1 MATGRLGQAGV
12 KGRLGHSERGRMVP
26 TELVSALMARR
37 WGGRWPAVNAPVAW
51 SRARGE
57 KGLTGGVGLPERGR
71 SRGRGARADGWGRGV
86 VGEGVAQ
93 ARGKWAAWAVREGRS
108 ASVRGGEVG
117 WIRPSRGDRFPF
129 FSFSISISI
138 SFSIFL

>member
-71 SRGRGARADGWGRGV
+71 SRGRGARADGWGRGGGGGGGGGGRGCGGGGSRAGAREMGR
-86 VGEGVAQ
+86 VG
-93 ARGKWAAWAVREGRS
+93 REGGEERER
-108 ASVRGGEVG
+108 AGRRGGLDPAQSG
-117 WIRPSRGDRFPF
+117 G
-129 FSFSISISI
+129 
-138 SFSIFL
+138 

>member
-86 VGEGVAQ
+86 VGELG
-93 ARGKWAAWAVREGRS
+93 
-108 ASVRGGEVG
+108 RGGGVG
-117 WIRPSRGDRFPF
+117 GEARERAGRRGGLDPAQ
-129 FSFSISISI
+129 SGG
-138 SFSIFL
+138 